1 MKPIKF
7 FVFILLFP
15 LLFTGPLFAQI
26 HTWVDEDGVRH
37 YSDSPVVN
45 PEKDVKV
52 LEEVEPPPD
61 PPKQHQQKNDNW
73 REQMEKRKAEEA
85 KKQKEQRRE
94 KQAAERNKKIKN
106 AYDTLI
112 KLKNLVSKD
121 DVDWDKYE
129 RLLADAKQTL
139 DAFSGNAKKNRK
151 ITALTEAYES
161 YAVVPELKRLAMN
174 DQEEMVIARIKKIN
188 KKLGTKAPTYNYY
201 KARRAFWNH
210 AADKLKTV
218 TP

>member
-1 MKPIKF
+1 MNTLKF

-15 LLFTGPLFAQI
+15 LLFTGPLFAEI

-37 YSDSPVVN
+37 YSDSPVAK
-45 PEKDVKV
+45 PEKDVEV
-52 LEEVEPPPD
+52 IEEVESPE

-73 REQMEKRKAEEA
+73 RERMDKRKAEEA

-94 KQAAERNKKIKN
+94 KQEAERNKKIKS

-121 DVDWDKYE
+121 DVDWDEYE
-129 RLLADAKQTL
+129 RLLAAAKQTL
-139 DAFSGNAKKNRK
+139 DAFSGNVKKNRK

-174 DQEEMVIARIKKIN
+174 DQEEMLIARIKKIN
-188 KKLGTKAPTYNYY
+188 EKWGTKAPTYNYY
-201 KARRAFWNH
+201 KARRAFWKR
-210 AADKLKTV
+210 AANKLKTV